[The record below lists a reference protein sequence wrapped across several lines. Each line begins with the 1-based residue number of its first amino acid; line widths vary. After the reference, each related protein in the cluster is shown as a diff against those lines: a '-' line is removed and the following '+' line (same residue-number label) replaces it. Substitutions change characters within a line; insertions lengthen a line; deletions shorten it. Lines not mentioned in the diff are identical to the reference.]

1 MKKLIVVLLAV
12 VALTFGLVGTAMAGD
27 TATNDVSI
35 VVQAIDEISVTGSA
49 SLTINASTATGF
61 AAGDSLFTVTDNSNV
76 TYGVT
81 TNSAVAKKI
90 TAHLNTAI
98 TETLVKLYIT
108 LASASG
114 VSDGETEITS
124 VVAASPAS
132 VVTGLLQEADSSQ
145 VLTYKATA
153 EVTSPI
159 GTVNKTVT
167 LTLINEA

>member
-1 MKKLIVVLLAV
+1 MKTLAKMLLVAVLVAGLTSVAV
-12 VALTFGLVGTAMAGD
+12 AGSTD
-27 TATNDVSI
+27 DMSVSI
-35 VVQAIDEISVTGSA
+35 VVEAIDEIAATGTP
-49 SLTINASTATGF
+49 SLTINAGTATAF
-61 AAGDSLFTVTDNSNV
+61 AAGDSLFTVTDALSC

-81 TNSAVAKKI
+81 TNSAASKKI
-90 TAHLNTAI
+90 TAHLNSAI

-124 VVAASPAS
+124 VVSASPAS
-132 VVTGLLQEADSSQ
+132 VVTGLLQEADSAQ
-145 VLTYKATA
+145 VITYKTTA

-167 LTLINEA
+167 LTLINE